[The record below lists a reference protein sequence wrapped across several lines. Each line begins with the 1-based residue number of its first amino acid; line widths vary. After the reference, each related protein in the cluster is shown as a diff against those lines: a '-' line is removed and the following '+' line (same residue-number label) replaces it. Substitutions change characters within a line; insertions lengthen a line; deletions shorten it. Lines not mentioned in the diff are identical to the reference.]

1 MNYQWYP
8 LTLPQMCD
16 KQLRM
21 TINIP
26 VYSNIQKIAQDD
38 FLQCVLFTLRN

>member
-1 MNYQWYP
+1 MR
-8 LTLPQMCD
+8 D

-26 VYSNIQKIAQDD
+26 VYSNIQKIAQDGAA
-38 FLQCVLFTLRN
+38 LRECSAAQRDGI